1 MDLQLDVEHE
11 NGYTVVT
18 PRGDLDLAT
27 VRDLRA
33 AIHQLLQDGHTNL
46 VLDLGEVSFIDSSGL
61 GVLIG
66 ARRKTFARQGSF
78 SLVCDNDRVRRLLE
92 LTSLDKVFT
101 IHDSV
106 SEATARSTRRT
117 R

>member
-1 MDLQLDVEHE
+1 VNLELDVEHV
-11 NGYTVVT
+11 NGYTVLT

-33 AIHQLLQDGHTNL
+33 RIHQLLQDGNVHL
-46 VLDLGEVSFIDSSGL
+46 VLDLEHVDFIDSSGL

-66 ARRKTFARQGSF
+66 ARRKTFARRGSF
-78 SLVCDNDRVRRLLE
+78 ALVCENLRVLRLLE
-92 LTSLDKVFT
+92 LTGLNMVFT
-101 IHDSV
+101 MHGTRD
-106 SEATARSTRRT
+106 EATARAVRRV

>member
-1 MDLQLDVEHE
+1 VDLQLDVEHE
-11 NGYTVVT
+11 NGYTVIT

-33 AIHQLLQDGHTNL
+33 AIHQLLQDGHLHL
-46 VLDLGEVSFIDSSGL
+46 VLDLEQVAFIDSSGL

-66 ARRKTFARQGSF
+66 ARRKTFARHGSF
-78 SLVCDNDRVRRLLE
+78 ALVCDNDRVMRLLE

-106 SEATARSTRRT
+106 DDATARSVPRSR
-117 R
+117 